1 MTSPRTTQ
9 LILLMAIPAA
19 WLSPTLAQA
28 TAYWLLILSLPL
40 LGMPH
45 GAMDWPLLKQLKRR
59 GAIRSLSQVT
69 AFYTFAMACCLAGV
83 LAAPWLAAVLFLVLT
98 AWHFGFEDAH
108 HRGTQSARPAIGMH
122 SYALARGL
130 VLVASV
136 CVANPGQATR
146 PFAIIAGSQAP
157 LSESIISLIALV
169 ILIPAALSLTIMS
182 FRQTVSRSARN
193 HEITE
198 HALVLILGLTAPP
211 LFTIAVYF
219 FAIHSLRHTK
229 RLSEE
234 LGISFWQLHLASLPW
249 LIPALLAIPACHLL
263 LHTTTINLETVAT
276 AIILSFMIATPPH
289 HALDLMTTHN
299 LFTTKPAEAPS
310 PTTPSSGKL
319 TTLKA

>member
-1 MTSPRTTQ
+1 MTSPRTIQ
-9 LILLMAIPAA
+9 LILLTAIPAA

-28 TAYWLLILSLPL
+28 TSYWLLILSLPF

-45 GAMDWPLLKQLKRR
+45 GAMDWPLLKQLKRC
-59 GAIRSLSQVT
+59 GAIRSLSQAT
-69 AFYTFAMACCLAGV
+69 ATYTLAMAFCLAGL
-83 LAAPWLAAVLFLVLT
+83 LAAPWLAAALFLLLT

-108 HRGTQSARPAIGMH
+108 HRGTQSARLAIRMH

-130 VLVASV
+130 VLIASI
-136 CVANPGQATR
+136 CVANPAQATR
-146 PFAIIAGSQAP
+146 PFAIIAGSQP
-157 LSESIISLIALV
+157 PISEAMLSLIAMV
-169 ILIPAALSLTIMS
+169 VLIPAALSLMIMS
-182 FRQTVSRSARN
+182 FKQTMSRSARK

-198 HALVLILGLTAPP
+198 HTLVLILGLTAPP
-211 LFTIAVYF
+211 LYTIAVYF

-249 LIPALLAIPACHLL
+249 LIPALLAIPACHFL
-263 LHTTTINLETVAT
+263 LHTTTINPETVAT

-299 LFTTKPAEAPS
+299 LFRTRPAEDPS
-310 PTTPSSGKL
+310 PKPTNNVKL
-319 TTLKA
+319 TTLNA